1 MSSPRVWIDG
11 ARPRTLVA
19 AIVPV
24 LLGIAVA
31 PGGIAVLDIIV
42 RGGLAAVVSL
52 ALQVAVNYA
61 NDYSDG
67 VRGTDAQRV
76 GPRRL
81 VASGAAS
88 PRAVKVA
95 ATIAG
100 GVAVVA
106 GGVLAFLTTPWLILV
121 GAASL
126 VAAWGYTGGSRPYG
140 YRGLGEVFVFVF
152 FGLVAT
158 VGTTYVVAEVV
169 AFRSL
174 IVGSIAGLLAVALLV
189 VNNLRDRVT
198 DEAVDKRTLAV
209 RLGDRGTRALYVG
222 CFVAVFALVTS
233 IALGRPMVL
242 ITLIGAI
249 PAVRASARV
258 LRGASGRDLI
268 VVLGLTARA
277 QLVVGVLLALATWT
291 W

>member
-1 MSSPRVWIDG
+1 MVRPRVWIEG

-24 LLGIAVA
+24 LLGISVA
-31 PGGIAVLDIIV
+31 PAGIAVADIVV

-81 VASGAAS
+81 VASGAAR
-88 PRAVKVA
+88 PGAVKVA
-95 ATIAG
+95 ALIAG
-100 GVAVVA
+100 VVAVVA
-106 GGVLAFLTTPWLILV
+106 GGALALLTTPWLILV

-140 YRGLGEVFVFVF
+140 YLGLGEVFVFVF

-158 VGTTYVVAEVV
+158 VGTTYVVAEILS
-169 AFRSL
+169 FRSL
-174 IVGSIAGLLAVALLV
+174 VVGSLAGLLAVALLV
-189 VNNLRDRVT
+189 VNNLRDRVN
-198 DEAVDKRTLAV
+198 DAAAGKRTLAV
-209 RLGDRGTRALYVG
+209 RLGDRGTRAMYVA
-222 CFVAVFALVTS
+222 CYVAVFALVAS
-233 IALGRPMVL
+233 IALGRPVVML
-242 ITLIGAI
+242 AFIGVI
-249 PAVRASARV
+249 PAARASMRV
-258 LRGASGRDLI
+258 LRGASGRELI

-277 QLVVGVLLALATWT
+277 QLLIGVVVAATTWT